1 MNLFRRKTIESVRE
15 VSNSSGLSKTLTA
28 FDLILIG
35 LGAIIGTGVFV
46 FTGAIAAKHSG
57 PAVMLSYTIAG
68 SICILVALAYSEL
81 AVMLPTSGS
90 IYTYCYV
97 AFGEIFAWI
106 MLAIL
111 LLELT
116 FGAATVAAGWAGYV
130 LPILQGAGL
139 NMPEEFTKVPAEGG
153 VVNLL
158 AIFIIGFVTLIV
170 YLGTKDSKKLNAALV
185 FIKLGAI
192 VAFVIAALPNF
203 KHHNWDNFMPF
214 GFGEVLT
221 GSSIL
226 FFAFNG
232 FTIIPTAAEECKN
245 PTRDITIG
253 IIGALVLTT
262 LVYVLI
268 GGLLT
273 GIAPYSILSGERALA
288 DALKLNNSNVG
299 AAIVSIGGICGMTT
313 VLMMNIYG
321 TSRIVYSIARD
332 GLLPKAFAKLHPKTD
347 VPYIS
352 LFSVAIL
359 AAALTG
365 FFPYKQ
371 LGQLTSMGALLD
383 YIIVTIIVVMFRI
396 TLPHVERKFK
406 CPILFIVAPISIIS
420 CAFLLSKQLFDDNY
434 MLTLEAKYLLG
445 WIFLIFVLYFPISFF
460 KSKSTNL

>member
-1 MNLFRRKTIESVRE
+1 MDLFRRKTIESVRE
-15 VSNSSGLSKTLTA
+15 ISNSSGLSKSLTA
-28 FDLILIG
+28 FDLIIIG

-57 PAVMLSYTIAG
+57 PAVMISYAIAG
-68 SICILVALAYSEL
+68 GICILVALAYSEL

-97 AFGEIFAWI
+97 AFGEIFAWL
-106 MLAIL
+106 MLSIL

-116 FGAATVAAGWAGYV
+116 FGAAAVAAGWAGYV
-130 LPILQGAGL
+130 LPVLEAAGL
-139 NMPEEFTKVPAEGG
+139 DIPEKFTKVPADGG
-153 VVNLL
+153 IANLL
-158 AIFIIGFVTLIV
+158 AIFVVGFVTLVV
-170 YLGTKDSKKLNAALV
+170 YLGTKDSKRLNAILV

-192 VAFVIAALPNF
+192 VAFVIAAIPNF
-203 KHHNWDNFMPF
+203 KVHNWDNFMPF

-221 GSSIL
+221 GASIL

-262 LVYVLI
+262 LVYVVI

-273 GIAPYSILSGERALA
+273 GIAPFATLSGERALA

-332 GLLPKAFAKLHPKTD
+332 GLLPRAFSKLHPKTD
-347 VPYIS
+347 VPYIA

-396 TLPHVERKFK
+396 TLPNVERKFK
-406 CPILFIVAPISIIS
+406 CPILFILAPISIVA
-420 CAFLLSKQLFDDNY
+420 CVFLLSKQLFDNDY
-434 MLTLEAKYLLG
+434 ALTLEAKYLFG

-460 KSKSTNL
+460 KGKSLKQ